1 MMFEVRDAWN
11 FQLWTRSLDITKR
24 IYDMTTKERF
34 QKVNLLRRHSRK
46 TVILLNVTLME
57 AFERKNFQR
66 TELFWKK
73 TILLCD
79 KIKKSLNCALFL
91 GYVEDEEVAEVLED
105 LEWMTC
111 EINHFL
117 EAQGAAKRNMGYY
130 FEKYERPVYQY
141 V

>member
-1 MMFEVRDAWN
+1 MFEVRDAWN
-11 FQLWTRSLDITKR
+11 FQIWSKSLEVTKR

-46 TVILLNVTLME
+46 TVILLNVALME
-57 AFERKNFQR
+57 AFDKKNIQR
-66 TELFWKK
+66 TELYLRK

-91 GYVEDEEVAEVLED
+91 GYVEDYELAEILVN
-105 LEWMTC
+105 LEWITG
-111 EINHFL
+111 EISRFL
-117 EAQGAAKRNMGYY
+117 ESQESAGRKMAIY
-130 FEKYERPVYQY
+130 FENYEIPACQY

>member
-1 MMFEVRDAWN
+1 MFEVRDAWN
-11 FQLWTRSLDITKR
+11 LQLWTRSLDITKR

-57 AFERKNFQR
+57 AFERKNLQR
-66 TELFWKK
+66 TELYWKK

-91 GYVEDEEVAEVLED
+91 GYVEDEEVAEVLHD
-105 LEWMTC
+105 LEWVTG

-117 EAQGAAKRNMGYY
+117 ETQETAKRNMGYY
-130 FEKYERPVYQY
+130 FEKYEQPAYQY